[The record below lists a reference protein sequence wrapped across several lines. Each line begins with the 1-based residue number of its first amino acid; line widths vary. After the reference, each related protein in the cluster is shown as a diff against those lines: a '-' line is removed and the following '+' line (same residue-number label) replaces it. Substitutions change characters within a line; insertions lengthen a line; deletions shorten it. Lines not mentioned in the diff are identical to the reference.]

1 MIILIMG
8 MLCTRLNLA
17 IKSLMQGQFAKTE
30 LTTVYSPADINP
42 SSSGHGL
49 SILICVCAH
58 TDITPLF
65 CSLQKTI
72 SGTNKPISF
81 AVGLVKL
88 RVEPF

>member
-42 SSSGHGL
+42 SSLGHGL
-49 SILICVCAH
+49 IPSYMRMRPHRH
-58 TDITPLF
+58 TPAVLFTP
-65 CSLQKTI
+65 KNNI
-72 SGTNKPISF
+72 RYK
-81 AVGLVKL
+81 
-88 RVEPF
+88 